1 MASAFSG
8 AAELCLHQGRTHSLI
23 KQLPQKLDEILSFAF
38 RFNTESCDSALCRK
52 LFIRLPENLTQ
63 LGSPPHKQTPG
74 HEWCLG
80 QQWDARTTMEE
91 FLNHYCCL
99 FIDIE
104 YFYAQQFLWISGVN
118 ELYKIHTSSSFLF
131 HEMWHFL
138 AYRFWILSS
147 RLHNTKKIIA
157 YIMKTRNLMV
167 WDVLQYDE
175 WIKLICFG
183 VIAFDDSN
191 CAL

>member
-131 HEMWHFL
+131 HENETFSCL
-138 AYRFWILSS
+138 QILNFAFSVAQYKKKNYS
-147 RLHNTKKIIA
+147 LHNENQKPHGLRCSSI
-157 YIMKTRNLMV
+157 
-167 WDVLQYDE
+167 
-175 WIKLICFG
+175 
-183 VIAFDDSN
+183 
-191 CAL
+191 